1 MFVIIG
7 YVIVLGCALGGY
19 AMAGGHLGVLFQPV
33 ELLIIFGCA
42 LGAMV
47 VGNSTTILKAVAGAL
62 GDCFKGAKYTQAL
75 YMETLALLYLIFAK
89 IRKEGLLALQSD
101 IDDPKS
107 SKLFEQAPTVMK
119 DHHAVEFVTD
129 YLRLLSSGNID
140 LNQLENLMDLDIE
153 THHHEGARPITA
165 VQWVADA
172 LPAFGIVAAVMGV
185 VHTMESVGLPP
196 AELGKLIAAALV
208 GTFLGVLLAYGFIG
222 PLASLMTQKL
232 DESSKYYQAIK
243 AAFIANL
250 NGYDP
255 MASVEFA
262 RKVMYSTERPAF
274 EAMEKHITAVRKA
287 AK

>member
-7 YVIVLGCALGGY
+7 YVVIIGCIIGGFII
-19 AMAGGHLGVLFQPV
+19 AGGHLGVLMQPV
-33 ELLIIFGCA
+33 EILIIVGSA
-42 LGAMV
+42 VGAFF
-47 VGNSTTILKAVAGAL
+47 VGNSMTVIKQTASGLAG
-62 GDCFKGAKYTQAL
+62 CFKGAKYTQAL
-75 YMETLALLYLIFAK
+75 YMETLTLLYLIFAK

-101 IDDPKS
+101 IDEPHN
-107 SKLFEQAPTVMK
+107 SKLFEQAPSVLA
-119 DHHAVEFVTD
+119 DHHAVEFITD

-153 THHHEGARPITA
+153 THHHEGERPVKA
-165 VQWVADA
+165 VQGFADG
-172 LPAFGIVAAVMGV
+172 LPAFGIVAAVLGV
-185 VHTMESVGLPP
+185 VHTMESVGIPP

-208 GTFLGVLLAYGFIG
+208 GTFLGILLAYGFVG
-222 PLASLMTQKL
+222 PLSNLMTQKL

-262 RKVMYSTERPAF
+262 RKVMFSSERPGF
-274 EAMEKHITAVRKA
+274 TEMEKHISAARKA
-287 AK
+287 K